1 MKKII
6 LFILLIS
13 SPYLYGAGP
22 PKPLPCGKG
31 NQPPCP
37 PTPPNIPIDGGI
49 SILLAMGVGYGIK
62 KTINL
67 NKDENKNN

>member
-1 MKKII
+1 MKKLI

-13 SPYLYGAGP
+13 SPYLYGARP
-22 PKPLPCGKG
+22 PKPPPCGMG

-37 PTPPNIPIDGGI
+37 PPPNIPIDGGI